1 MTEDGV
7 QQMLELAERLRES
20 NGGDLDESAILAV
33 AEATGA
39 PVEYVRLA
47 VRLRP
52 EEKKRGFLHRMRSEY
67 LGMDPEVKR
76 NVVGVSLGVVFA
88 LASVLS
94 AVLISSFN
102 GLLGVVQILCATIAI
117 VLASLAKDARAAAVM
132 GALVSGVGFI
142 AATIFHAAFNVGG
155 DIDAALIFPIV
166 LGGTLASM
174 LANLIVSK
182 NRKKLG
188 MKDPVQERQDLLR
201 QLVDLQTRLK
211 SGEQTVTFL
220 SVDVVGSTQMK
231 ANADPLSVEFTF
243 NEYHRYVE
251 RVVQKYGGRLHSTA
265 GDGMICAFDNP
276 SQAFGAAKNIQS
288 GLIELNTYGNKTAT
302 PIALR
307 SGIHTGEVLTPKP
320 GDIGSLNFA
329 HVIDIAAHMQK
340 VAPPGGIV
348 VSEASSL
355 GLPGGPRAVGTET
368 VETQGTNGFVWRPKA
383 TQEPPLPDTPP
394 PFAN

>member
-20 NGGDLDESAILAV
+20 NGGELDESAILAV
-33 AEATGA
+33 SEATGA

-52 EEKKRGFLHRMRSEY
+52 EEKKRGFVHRLRSEY
-67 LGMDPEVKR
+67 LGLDPDVKR
-76 NVVGVSLGVVFA
+76 NVLGGSLGVLFG

-94 AVLISSFN
+94 AVLISSFT
-102 GLLGVVQILCATIAI
+102 GLLGVVQIVCATLAI
-117 VLASLAKDARAAAVM
+117 LLVALAKDARAAAIT
-132 GALVSGVGFI
+132 GAITTGLGFL
-142 AATIFHAAFNVGG
+142 AATIFHAIFNVKGT
-155 DIDAALIFPIV
+155 IDAALLIPIAIF
-166 LGGTLASM
+166 GTIGSM
-174 LANLIVSK
+174 LLNMLVTR
-182 NRKKLG
+182 NRKRLG
-188 MKDPVQERQDLLR
+188 MKDPVAERQDLLR

-231 ANADPLSVEFTF
+231 AQADALSVEYTF
-243 NEYHRYVE
+243 NEYHQYVE
-251 RVVQKYGGRLHSTA
+251 RISRKYGGRLHSTA

-288 GLIELNTYGNKTAT
+288 GLIELNTFGNKTGT

-307 SGIHTGEVLTPKP
+307 AGIHTGEVLAPKP
-320 GDIGSLNFA
+320 GDIGSVNFA

-340 VAPPGGIV
+340 VSPIGGIA
-348 VSEASSL
+348 VSQDSAKL
-355 GLPGGPRAVGTET
+355 LPGGPSAVGDQM
-368 VETQGTNGFVWRPKA
+368 VETQQTAGYIWVPKTA
-383 TQEPPLPDTPP
+383 AVGPPADAPP
-394 PFAN
+394 PFAG